1 MTPGRKEREMTTNT
15 DTPKFDLNED
25 DVRAVMVAISD
36 GLTPAE
42 TAGVEQEQL
51 EALYSLGHRLYS
63 SGELAD
69 AETAFKALCLYDYRD
84 TRFWMGL
91 GATLQAQSKLDLA
104 AEVYGMA
111 GLASNLKDP
120 APFFYAGLCQLKNG
134 DLASADASL
143 AAVESLGEPGDPKVE
158 AIKSKAANLRL
169 VIKDKV
175 GGAGEAGK

>member
-1 MTPGRKEREMTTNT
+1 MTTNT
-15 DTPKFDLNED
+15 NSTQIELNED
-25 DVRAVMVAISD
+25 DLRAVMAAIAD

-42 TAGVEQEQL
+42 TSGVDQEQL

-63 SGELAD
+63 TGELAD

-84 TRFWMGL
+84 SRFWMGL
-91 GATLQAQSKLDLA
+91 GATLQAQSKLSLA

-111 GLASNLKDP
+111 GLATNLKDP

-134 DLASADASL
+134 DLVSADASL
-143 AAVESLGEPGDPKVE
+143 AVVESLGEPGDPKNE
-158 AIKSKAANLRL
+158 ALKVKAANLRL

-175 GGAGEAGK
+175 GGAGGAGK

>member
-1 MTPGRKEREMTTNT
+1 M
-15 DTPKFDLNED
+15 D
-25 DVRAVMVAISD
+25 AIAD

-42 TAGVEQEQL
+42 TAGVEREQL

-84 TRFWMGL
+84 GRFWMGL
-91 GATLQAQSKLDLA
+91 GAALQGQGKLSLA

-111 GLASNLKDP
+111 GLATHLKDP

-134 DLASADASL
+134 DLVSADASL
-143 AAVESLGEPGDPKVE
+143 AAVESLGEPGDPKDAAVK
-158 AIKSKAANLRL
+158 AKAANLRL
-169 VIKDKV
+169 VIKGKA